1 MFSSAFFPPGS
12 IPYLPDRNYYPTD
25 TSNYPDIRN
34 AALSLETE
42 CIDDDRPG
50 FQCGG
55 WRSVG
60 ARQSI
65 GVFLWSTLSSANRRV
80 GAAANR
86 GLDMPGMNETVLE
99 LLNVTDVR
107 TE

>member
-1 MFSSAFFPPGS
+1 M
-12 IPYLPDRNYYPTD
+12 
-25 TSNYPDIRN
+25 
-34 AALSLETE
+34 
-42 CIDDDRPG
+42 
-50 FQCGG
+50 
-55 WRSVG
+55 G